1 MSAARLDLPHAP
13 PEWRHNAPYLAIA
26 LLMHA
31 VVLVWPQPARIAV
44 PATPSPPPLMAR
56 LVESVPHRPV
66 APAPITP
73 ASPKPSRELPAP
85 TPRSV
90 IATPSAP
97 TSPPPTFTVPAA
109 VATPPVAPLT
119 APPVTAPPAPP
130 ALAVTTARFDAAYL
144 NNPEPNYPSASR
156 RLGEEGKV
164 LLRVRVT
171 AAGLPAAVDIEKSSR
186 FERLD
191 EAARQ
196 AVARWRFVPARRGDE
211 AVESSVIVPIVF
223 RLSE

>member
-1 MSAARLDLPHAP
+1 MFAARLDLPPAP
-13 PEWRHNAPYLAIA
+13 PEWRHSAPYLAIA
-26 LLMHA
+26 LLLHA
-31 VVLVWPQPARIAV
+31 VILVWPQPARIAA
-44 PATPSPPPLMAR
+44 PETPSPPPLMAR
-56 LVESVPHRPV
+56 LVESVPPRPV
-66 APAPITP
+66 TPAPSAP
-73 ASPKPSRELPAP
+73 QSPKPSRERPAP
-85 TPRSV
+85 TPRPA
-90 IATPSAP
+90 IATPP
-97 TSPPPTFTVPAA
+97 TPASPPPTFTVPAA
-109 VATPPVAPLT
+109 VAAPPVAPL
-119 APPVTAPPAPP
+119 AASPVAAPPAPP
-130 ALAVTTARFDAAYL
+130 ALPVTTARFDAAYL

-164 LLRVRVT
+164 MLRVRVT